1 MRPETASAASF
12 AFIVLAVISA
22 FLMMRSDRIARRAI
36 VGLKRAGLR
45 DLDHVHAEAEA
56 EGEGHGK
63 HRILILGFFR
73 VASSLMSEI
82 ERNHPALL
90 EHVCVVDF
98 NPNVFHT
105 LRSRNIKIVYGDVAH
120 ADTLNHAGLASAE
133 IVISTVPDSLLKGTT
148 NEKIVRHIRAIN
160 PAAKIIATADV
171 LAEAQRLY
179 ASGADYVTI
188 ARLAEA
194 NELIDAINAAEG
206 GLLEE
211 MRANLDARLKDRR
224 EVLP

>member
-1 MRPETASAASF
+1 
-12 AFIVLAVISA
+12 
-22 FLMMRSDRIARRAI
+22 MRSDKITRQAI

-45 DLDHVHAEAEA
+45 DLDQVAADAEAED
-56 EGEGHGK
+56 EGHGK

-73 VASSLMSEI
+73 VASSLLSEM
-82 ERNHPALL
+82 ERNYPTVL

-105 LRSRNIKIVYGDVAH
+105 LRSRNIKIVYGDIAH
-120 ADTLNHAGLASAE
+120 ADTLNHAGLASSE
-133 IVISTVPDSLLKGTT
+133 LVISTIPDSLLKGTT
-148 NEKIVRHIRAIN
+148 NEKIVRHVRAIN
-160 PAAKIIATADV
+160 PNAKIIATADV

-179 ASGADYVTI
+179 DAGADYVTI

-194 NELIDAINAAEG
+194 NELVEAIKAVDS